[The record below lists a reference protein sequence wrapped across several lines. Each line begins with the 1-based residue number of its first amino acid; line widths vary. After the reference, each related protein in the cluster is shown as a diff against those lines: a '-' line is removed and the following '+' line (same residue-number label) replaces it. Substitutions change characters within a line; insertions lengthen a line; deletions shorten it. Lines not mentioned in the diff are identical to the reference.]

1 MTNPP
6 ESGPGTDRKARAAFW
21 VGAGI
26 LLSRI
31 AGFLRDAVL
40 NFYLGNSRETD
51 VWRAALRTPN
61 VIQNLLGEGTLSAS
75 FIPVYAEFLEEGKE
89 EEAGHFA
96 GAALGILLVLAFG
109 IALIGILLA
118 PILVGIL
125 FPRWDPEKQALTVT
139 LVRIIFPMT
148 ATLVISA
155 WALGILNSHRRFFV
169 SYVAPV
175 AWNAAIIGFLV
186 FFGSVLGFQ
195 AAGLNADLVTMM
207 AWGALVGGALQL
219 SVQLPWVIPLLKN
232 FRLSL
237 GKKVVGVREAIRNFL
252 PVVAAR
258 GVVNISGLLDMFLAA
273 LLAEAALSLLSNA
286 QTLYFLP
293 ISLFGMAIA
302 AAELP
307 ELSRNRE
314 AVQEVLTP
322 RVQHALGRLTFLLI
336 PSALAYIF
344 LGDVITAALFQRGEF
359 GPADT
364 AAVHVVLAAYALGLP
379 ASASSRAL
387 SSAFYALRDT
397 KTPAKIATARVLVSL
412 AVGASLMFPLDR
424 FGVGELRYGAVGL
437 ALGSAVGAWFE
448 FILLRRAL
456 GRQIGPHG
464 PGRGPV
470 TRMALAGVAALG
482 VGLGAKNIL
491 GYSSAGGILP
501 DLLGGASIW
510 LDPLAAIGT
519 AGAFGLAYLG
529 ITALLGV
536 GIPLR
541 RSS

>member
-424 FGVGELRYGAVGL
+424 FGVGELRYGAAGL